1 MKTSTEGKSIILI
14 LYVDNII
21 LTNDDVEEMG
31 KMKKNLSFEF
41 KIKDLGQLRYFHRM
55 EIAKSNKRIIMSQQN
70 YIQDLLK

>member
-31 KMKKNLSFEF
+31 KMKNLSFEF